1 MNRKNQSTNMIAIWL
16 CKQKFEKDVTDQSGM
31 NIRFEIK
38 LLFFRDSYIIW
49 MKAWN
54 KKCRKLY
61 LKCFNPQNDSMKFV
75 DV

>member
-38 LLFFRDSYIIW
+38 LFFSEIVIS
-49 MKAWN
+49 
-54 KKCRKLY
+54 
-61 LKCFNPQNDSMKFV
+61 FG
-75 DV
+75 